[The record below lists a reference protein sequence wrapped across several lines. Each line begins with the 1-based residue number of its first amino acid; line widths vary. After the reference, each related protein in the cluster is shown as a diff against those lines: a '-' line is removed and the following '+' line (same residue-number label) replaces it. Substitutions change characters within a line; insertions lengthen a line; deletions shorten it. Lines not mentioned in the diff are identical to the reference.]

1 MRRIVEIEI
10 FFMVKKVLGLP
21 SMSLYANDWSFKRV
35 AAYLFSGWLL
45 ISSCEQFQHD
55 ESAGSNP
62 SQAIEVASSLSL
74 QDIGKALQQLLPET
88 DTISEPRDSFMVG
101 QLLSA
106 VYKEHQYQPF
116 WIKEEGI
123 PVYAGNMLEQ
133 GADLKFDGLPVEQ
146 YQLQTLKDQSA
157 KLVQASPSEWAAWDL
172 AMSKTFLQIAHDL
185 LLGYRFEQKSNKE
198 WKNKNDSA
206 VNWYAILQKSTLAGD
221 FSEAFRT
228 IRPNHPWYRKF
239 RQEYQR
245 LDSLKE
251 QFAGIQLAELKDSI
265 AIGFSSPE
273 IPVLRKRL
281 YAEMRVPSDTQSVIW
296 NPDLGEAV
304 KQFQYRHQLKA
315 HGKLDTATVRRLNQG
330 VNEKL
335 QKLALNMERFRWLKH
350 DFVQPYIWVNI
361 PKMDMEY
368 IEKDSTQFAM
378 RVVVGR
384 PSRPTPSLDAKIE
397 NVVLSPPWVVPPTIM
412 KEEIVP
418 GIARR
423 GGSYLAR
430 RGLKAYDRRGRV
442 VSASAINSKNFRSFS
457 IGQAPGYRSSLGE
470 VKFNM
475 PNPWSIYMHDTP
487 HREDFV
493 KFYRAFSS
501 GCVRVHKPKEF
512 AAFLLRDSVAYSLSK
527 IDSICKL
534 RKTIFVPMKR
544 RVDVHFVYLTNGIDS
559 AGNVSFLKDLYNWDQ
574 KDMAAVK

>member
-1 MRRIVEIEI
+1 MEIEI

-21 SMSLYANDWSFKRV
+21 SMPLFVNVWSYKRV
-35 AAYLFSGWLL
+35 TAYLFASWLL
-45 ISSCEQFQHD
+45 ISSCEQLNRSG
-55 ESAGSNP
+55 SATSNP
-62 SQAIEVASSLSL
+62 AQAIEVASSLSI
-74 QDIGKALQQLLPET
+74 QDIGRELQHLLPVS
-88 DTISEPRDSFMVG
+88 DTLSGLKDSFIAD
-101 QLLSA
+101 QILST

-123 PVYAGNMLEQ
+123 PVYASNMLEQ
-133 GADLKFDGLPVEQ
+133 SADLKYDGLPVEQ
-146 YQLQTLKDQSA
+146 YHLQELKEQTS
-157 KLVQASPSEWAAWDL
+157 KLVQATSSEWAAWDL
-172 AMSKTFLQIAHDL
+172 AMSKTFLQITHDL

-228 IRPNHPWYRKF
+228 IRPDHPWYHKF
-239 RQEYQR
+239 REEYQR
-245 LDSLKE
+245 LDSLKT
-251 QFAGIQLAELKDSI
+251 QFSGIQLAELKDSI
-265 AIGFSSPE
+265 VNGFSSQE

-281 YAEMRVPSDTQSVIW
+281 YAEMQVPVDTQSTIW
-296 NPDLGEAV
+296 NTELGEAL
-304 KQFQYRHQLKA
+304 KRFQYRHQLKSN
-315 HGKLDTATVRRLNQG
+315 GKLDTATVRRLNQG

-335 QKLALNMERFRWLKH
+335 EKLALNMERFRWLKH

-512 AAFLLRDSVAYSLSK
+512 AAFLLRDTVMYSLSK

-534 RKTIFVPMKR
+534 RRTIFVPMKR
-544 RVDVHFVYLTNGIDS
+544 RVDVHFVYLTTGVDS
-559 AGNVSFLKDLYNWDQ
+559 AGNILFLKDLYNWDQ
-574 KDMAAVK
+574 KDMAARN

>member
-1 MRRIVEIEI
+1 ML
-10 FFMVKKVLGLP
+10 KKVLGLP
-21 SMSLYANDWSFKRV
+21 AMP
-35 AAYLFSGWLL
+35 LFVHARSYTNFSICLFAGLWLL
-45 ISSCEQFQHD
+45 CSCEQFQGSR
-55 ESAGSNP
+55 SAPENP
-62 SQAIEVASSLSL
+62 AFEVDQPTSVPIS
-74 QDIGKALQQLLPET
+74 DIGEELQRILPST
-88 DTISEPRDSFMVG
+88 DSMSGIKDSFVADFV
-101 QLLSA
+101 LSS

-116 WIKEEGI
+116 WILEDGI
-123 PVYAGNMLEQ
+123 PMYATNMLNQAENLRYDALPLEHYPLQELKEQ
-133 GADLKFDGLPVEQ
+133 ATQLSKAAPAD
-146 YQLQTLKDQSA
+146 
-157 KLVQASPSEWAAWDL
+157 WAAWDM

-185 LLGYRFEQKSNKE
+185 LLGYRFEQKTNKE

-206 VNWYAILQKSTLAGD
+206 LNWFAILRKSTLAGD
-221 FSEAFRT
+221 FSEAFKAM
-228 IRPNHPWYRKF
+228 RPDHPWYARF
-239 RQEYQR
+239 RSEYQR
-245 LDSLKE
+245 LDSLKA
-251 QFAGIQLAELKDSI
+251 QFNTISLTELKDSI
-265 AIGFSSPE
+265 AVGFSSPE

-281 YAEMRVPSDTQSVIW
+281 YTELNLPADTSSATWTAEMGDAI
-296 NPDLGEAV
+296 
-304 KQFQYRHQLKA
+304 KKFQYRHQIKA
-315 HGKLDTATVRRLNQG
+315 TGKLDTATVRKLNQG
-330 VNEKL
+330 VDEKL
-335 QKLALNMERFRWLKH
+335 KKLALNMERFRWLKH
-350 DFVQPYIWVNI
+350 EFNQPYIWVNI
-361 PKMDMEY
+361 PKMDMEF
-368 IEKDSTQFAM
+368 IEKDSTRFAM

-442 VSASAINSKNFRSFS
+442 VNASAINSKNFRSFS

-512 AAFLLRDSVAYSLSK
+512 AEFLLRDSSKYSLSK

-534 RKTIFVPMKR
+534 RKTIFVPMNR
-544 RVDVHFVYLTNGIDS
+544 RVDVHFVYLTNGVDS
-559 AGNVSFLKDLYNWDQ
+559 VGNVLFLKDLYNWDN
-574 KDMAAVK
+574 KDMAAGQ